1 MIVWQGKLE
10 KMPVELNTPVRYYL
24 EAENSKVCINDLIG
38 KNIRLTFQN
47 EIRCVDCDK
56 KTNKSFGQGFCYSC
70 FLKSPQNS
78 ECIVRPELCLAHEH
92 QGRDVEWEEKNHN
105 VPHYVYLAQTSDV
118 KVGVTRASNLHNRW
132 IDQGARRGI
141 KLALV
146 PYRQLAGLIEIE
158 LKKHISDKTNWQ
170 KMLKD
175 ERGEEVDLVKLK
187 NSLIDEL
194 PEELME
200 YADDDDKITDI
211 NYPVERYLDK
221 IKSVGFDKEA
231 VVEGKL
237 QGIRGQ
243 YLIFSNGNVINLR
256 KHSGYII
263 SVEQLEMDVKK
274 EAVQASLF

>member
-1 MIVWQGKLE
+1 MIIWQGKLE
-10 KMPVELNTPVRYYL
+10 KMPVEYNTPVRYYL
-24 EAENSKVCINDLIG
+24 ES
-38 KNIRLTFQN
+38 IRLIFSN
-47 EIRCVDCDK
+47 EIRCLDCDK
-56 KTNKSFGQGFCYSC
+56 KTNKSFGQGFCYTC

-78 ECIVRPELCLAHEH
+78 ECIVRPELCKAHER
-92 QGRDVEWEEKNHN
+92 QGRDVQWEEKNHN

-132 IDQGARRGI
+132 IDQGARRAL

-158 LKKHISDKTNWQ
+158 LKNHISDKTNWQ

-187 NSLIDEL
+187 NSLIDLL
-194 PEELME
+194 PEDLME
-200 YADDDDKITDI
+200 YADDDDKIVEI
-211 NYPVERYLDK
+211 QYPVQSYLDK
-221 IKSVGFDKEA
+221 IKSVGFDKET

-243 YLIFSNGNVINLR
+243 YLMFSNGNVINLR

-263 SVEQLEMDVKK
+263 SVEVVEV
-274 EAVQASLF
+274 EAEKVVVQGSLF